1 MMTNAKESTA
11 PNNQDTPL
19 VEEKPLVEEIIQL
32 NDDFRE
38 FSHISSF
45 LAHAMATSLAEH
57 QWLDNDVISGGR
69 LCSNWLQKRTS
80 KLRDEMRHVT
90 ERYID
95 EHEKQ
100 V

>member
-1 MMTNAKESTA
+1 MMANAKESTA
-11 PNNQDTPL
+11 PNNQGTPL
-19 VEEKPLVEEIIQL
+19 VEEKPLLQEIIQL

-45 LAHAMATSLAEH
+45 LAHALAASLEAH

-69 LCSNWLQKRTS
+69 LCSNWLQNRTS

-95 EHEKQ
+95 EQEEKA
-100 V
+100 